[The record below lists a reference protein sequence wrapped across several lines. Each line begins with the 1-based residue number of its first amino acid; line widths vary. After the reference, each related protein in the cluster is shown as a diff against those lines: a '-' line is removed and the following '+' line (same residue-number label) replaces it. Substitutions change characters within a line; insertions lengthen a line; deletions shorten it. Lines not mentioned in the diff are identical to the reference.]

1 MRSSGHG
8 RPLTLLAQLVRTR
21 STRHGLARAMLM
33 VIGRVASHAVSVGR
47 QRPGGGTYRDA
58 LFKQAGTKKPGVQQP
73 HCGTAVTQLSVAKK
87 PPADDVACYTATLAT
102 LSQDDGEVGATVEA
116 RLENAKAAKKA
127 ALSPQ
132 TAWRAAQPIMDKLD
146 RKFDRLDAQVPKR
159 SEKRAA
165 AKAELATAR
174 VGQAAAAAELE
185 AVWDTCVSHMMAR
198 VRKPLARL

>member
-1 MRSSGHG
+1 M
-8 RPLTLLAQLVRTR
+8 
-21 STRHGLARAMLM
+21 
-33 VIGRVASHAVSVGR
+33 
-47 QRPGGGTYRDA
+47 
-58 LFKQAGTKKPGVQQP
+58 
-73 HCGTAVTQLSVAKK
+73 AKK

-185 AVWDTCVSHMMAR
+185 AVWDTCVSNMMAR